1 MTTTINESE
10 PAEGEAGGVAMPPG
24 RPQFLEGKL
33 NIPEPHFP
41 VLRRRRVTSLIDHAT
56 RNRVTLI
63 SGPAGAGKTVACAS
77 WARANT
83 QARRLVWL
91 TADSDDQQGWFWS
104 YVCAGLRRLRAIPPE
119 LLRSLENSSPDRFPL
134 CLVETAQAFTEPVT
148 LVLDDVHELTDQAV
162 LAGLDVLT
170 RHAPPT
176 LRLVLLARQPPALQL
191 ARLRV
196 SGDLADIGSQD
207 LACTSEEADAYFAL
221 LGLDVDTPARDQLLR
236 RTQGWM
242 AGLRLAALRA
252 DADPQP
258 GAAIT
263 DLAGDEPIVTD
274 YLWDEVL
281 GKQLPA
287 TRMFLL
293 RTSITSEVTGELAD
307 ALTGQSGSA
316 RTLERLSREN
326 SFVEVTD
333 RERGGYVYHPLLR
346 EVLAAELHR
355 EIPHEIPVLLRR
367 AARWYAAN
375 DQPIASVRSAAEA
388 QDWDYAAQI
397 LAEAGAGL
405 AAPGLTA
412 ELESVLGLFPP
423 DRSADDPA
431 VAAAWAAA
439 RLWDGDEEGAAGY
452 LESGERALG
461 RAAPAM
467 RRMME
472 PVLAA
477 LRVMLAGCR
486 TDPDPGLLAEATEIA
501 ARAEAA
507 ASTQPEHRAAGLT
520 WFAVGVARLRR
531 WEIQQARHALRHADR
546 QLAAGSLAALQAR
559 ARAWRALAEAWF
571 GDLTAARRSASDVPG
586 VPSGLPPGGRSA
598 AAPGPG
604 PMPRGV
610 LAGGSAPPGGSLAG
624 GPAQGSAARPGSARG
639 PAAGSPAGGGPGRGR
654 LAGDRAGLPGLG
666 GRSAGIGMPGTS
678 GVPDLAGRPGMR
690 PAAGAP
696 RSVRAADGLAGAGL
710 AGAGLAGA
718 GLAGAGLAGAGLAGA
733 GLAGTGQAAEV
744 AVLAR
749 ALVSLRRDELSA
761 AQRLVEIVS
770 QEAAGQFP
778 GEPPVSAVAALIR
791 ARVLLADGDATAATA
806 VLSRLRETW
815 GPTCPA
821 LADVVTVAEGEVALR
836 VGNTGRARAVLL
848 LVEESEHF
856 DRADAW
862 LLRGGLLIADG
873 DFKAALE
880 AVAPGLDGPQD
891 QVTLHERISGLLVAA
906 VAHRRL
912 GSTEEAATLLEQA
925 LALAEPDGAYRAF
938 LDGGAAVRS
947 AMTVLIPPTSRHA
960 GFAGRILERF
970 DAQTPRGGPAVERIS
985 VPLTDSERAVLCF
998 LPSHMTNE
1006 EISQALFLSIN
1017 TVKTH
1022 LRSAYRK
1029 LGVSSRRE
1037 AIARGRRLGLLS
1049 AGTLARDERR
1059 RHLAGGGR
1067 GGSGRAGGSDG
1078 GGQGA
1083 GGPAD
1088 LTGHQGHD
1096 QPVHDQPDADHDD
1109 QDGQRDR
1116 RPEHHDQ
1123 PGGQAEHA
1131 GDRAQPAAGP
1141 RAGRDRHD
1149 QVDQPVQ
1156 RPEHADD
1163 EGEQHHGDRDVPQAI
1178 QPGQRGQQADD
1189 DVSGPGAGT
1198 DPGLGEAV
1206 DQPDDAGDQQ
1216 GRADQRGHHDQCGL
1230 GPDQQ
1235 DQPEREGGHR
1245 GHHDHLPGLRPGG
1258 RGRIGWPVGGGPV
1271 HRRAARWRSPGPSRL
1286 SGMLGCH
1293 HPPPHPGHGVTP
1305 RPPVTTHMLGRAVA
1319 GSTTRHG

>member
-1 MTTTINESE
+1 
-10 PAEGEAGGVAMPPG
+10 MPPA

-41 VLRRRRVTSLIDHAT
+41 VLRRRRVTSLIEAAT

-77 WARANT
+77 WAGAST
-83 QARRLVWL
+83 QSRRLVWL
-91 TADSDDQQGWFWS
+91 TADPGDQQGWFWS

-134 CLVETAQAFTEPVT
+134 RLVEAAQAFTEPVT
-148 LVLDDVHELTDQAV
+148 LVLDDVHELTDHAV

-196 SGDLADIGSQD
+196 SGDLAYIGSQD
-207 LACTSEEADAYFAL
+207 LSCTAEEADAYFTM
-221 LGLDVDTPARDQLLR
+221 LGLDVDTAARDQLLR

-293 RTSITSEVTGELAD
+293 RTSITGEVTGELAD

-375 DQPIASVRSAAEA
+375 DQPIASVRCAAEA

-405 AAPGLTA
+405 AAPGSTA
-412 ELESVLGLFPP
+412 ELESVLGLFPA

-486 TDPDPGLLAEATEIA
+486 TDPDPALLAEVAEIA

-559 ARAWRALAEAWF
+559 ARAWRALAEAVC

-586 VPSGLPPGGRSA
+586 VPSGLPPGG
-598 AAPGPG
+598 G
-604 PMPRGV
+604 
-610 LAGGSAPPGGSLAG
+610 
-624 GPAQGSAARPGSARG
+624 
-639 PAAGSPAGGGPGRGR
+639 
-654 LAGDRAGLPGLG
+654 
-666 GRSAGIGMPGTS
+666 
-678 GVPDLAGRPGMR
+678 
-690 PAAGAP
+690 
-696 RSVRAADGLAGAGL
+696 
-710 AGAGLAGA
+710 
-718 GLAGAGLAGAGLAGA
+718 
-733 GLAGTGQAAEV
+733 
-744 AVLAR
+744 
-749 ALVSLRRDELSA
+749 
-761 AQRLVEIVS
+761 
-770 QEAAGQFP
+770 
-778 GEPPVSAVAALIR
+778 
-791 ARVLLADGDATAATA
+791 
-806 VLSRLRETW
+806 
-815 GPTCPA
+815 
-821 LADVVTVAEGEVALR
+821 
-836 VGNTGRARAVLL
+836 
-848 LVEESEHF
+848 
-856 DRADAW
+856 
-862 LLRGGLLIADG
+862 
-873 DFKAALE
+873 
-880 AVAPGLDGPQD
+880 
-891 QVTLHERISGLLVAA
+891 
-906 VAHRRL
+906 
-912 GSTEEAATLLEQA
+912 
-925 LALAEPDGAYRAF
+925 
-938 LDGGAAVRS
+938 
-947 AMTVLIPPTSRHA
+947 
-960 GFAGRILERF
+960 
-970 DAQTPRGGPAVERIS
+970 
-985 VPLTDSERAVLCF
+985 
-998 LPSHMTNE
+998 
-1006 EISQALFLSIN
+1006 
-1017 TVKTH
+1017 
-1022 LRSAYRK
+1022 
-1029 LGVSSRRE
+1029 
-1037 AIARGRRLGLLS
+1037 
-1049 AGTLARDERR
+1049 
-1059 RHLAGGGR
+1059 
-1067 GGSGRAGGSDG
+1067 
-1078 GGQGA
+1078 
-1083 GGPAD
+1083 
-1088 LTGHQGHD
+1088 
-1096 QPVHDQPDADHDD
+1096 
-1109 QDGQRDR
+1109 
-1116 RPEHHDQ
+1116 
-1123 PGGQAEHA
+1123 
-1131 GDRAQPAAGP
+1131 
-1141 RAGRDRHD
+1141 
-1149 QVDQPVQ
+1149 
-1156 RPEHADD
+1156 
-1163 EGEQHHGDRDVPQAI
+1163 
-1178 QPGQRGQQADD
+1178 
-1189 DVSGPGAGT
+1189 
-1198 DPGLGEAV
+1198 
-1206 DQPDDAGDQQ
+1206 
-1216 GRADQRGHHDQCGL
+1216 
-1230 GPDQQ
+1230 
-1235 DQPEREGGHR
+1235 
-1245 GHHDHLPGLRPGG
+1245 
-1258 RGRIGWPVGGGPV
+1258 
-1271 HRRAARWRSPGPSRL
+1271 
-1286 SGMLGCH
+1286 
-1293 HPPPHPGHGVTP
+1293 
-1305 RPPVTTHMLGRAVA
+1305 
-1319 GSTTRHG
+1319 